1 MIGESIMKTEKK
13 GFTLIELMGVIVLLG
28 ILGLVVFPAILNQMK
43 KVDTSLSEANRKIVY
58 SAADD
63 YIKDNRNNFQT
74 QIENDSNIVIELD
87 DLVNGGYLSKDID
100 VKDYRFVEVS
110 VREGV
115 PYNYKLLKNN
125 S

>member
-1 MIGESIMKTEKK
+1 MTKR